1 MRYKK
6 AKKALMF
13 WCLFV
18 SIGAIYGSTLMFINP
33 TGKLL
38 GMEEL
43 LPYFKVLPF
52 SDKLFQN
59 YIFSGISLLIVN
71 GISNLIAFYYL
82 LKNKKAGIILGSIF
96 GFTLMLWITI
106 QFIILP
112 LNVLSIS
119 FFIIGIIQLLT
130 GYMTLVFYLQEN
142 FKIDLKKYI
151 YLGNGMSE
159 ANKTIIA
166 DVFEAT
172 MAVIYLE
179 NGLNAV
185 KRVFHELIVPYI
197 DRQEDFLMDYKSLL
211 QESVQTVKKS
221 VEYKLIDESGPAH
234 NKTFKV
240 EVIIDGLIYGVGSG
254 SSKKEA
260 EQNAA
265 KEAYNKRA

>member
-1 MRYKK
+1 ME
-6 AKKALMF
+6 
-13 WCLFV
+13 
-18 SIGAIYGSTLMFINP
+18 
-33 TGKLL
+33 LL
-38 GMEEL
+38 EDYNIKFRNEEL
-43 LPYFKVLPF
+43 LTRALTHTSYA
-52 SDKLFQN
+52 N
-59 YIFSGISLLIVN
+59 EH
-71 GISNLIAFYYL
+71 
-82 LKNKKAGIILGSIF
+82 
-96 GFTLMLWITI
+96 
-106 QFIILP
+106 
-112 LNVLSIS
+112 NVLSYERLEYLGDAVLEIVCS
-119 FFIIGIIQLLT
+119 EYLYIN
-130 GYMTLVFYLQEN
+130 TLYPEGEMSRLRSLCVCEN
-142 FKIDLKKYI
+142 ALYEYSKDINLKDYI
-151 YLGNGMSE
+151 KLGNGISE

-166 DVFEAT
+166 DVFESVI
-172 MAVIYLE
+172 AVIYLE